1 MWYRSLNDKIFHNH
15 PGYRGKPRIMPIS
28 RIIIIIMS
36 NRETSHAFR
45 SRKFSDQ
52 KLSSKFSAF
61 QNPIFESRNFSVDHV
76 VIRVACVILTQLNV
90 RNRIFR
96 VLFGTKS
103 ELRVHD
109 RPWKRLKSTFGQL
122 ASSILNYF
130 CEISRLESL
139 VYLSST
145 LFYNYFNNRST

>member
-1 MWYRSLNDKIFHNH
+1 MWYKSLNDKIFHNH

-36 NRETSHAFR
+36 NRETSDAFR
-45 SRKFSDQ
+45 SRKFWDQ

-96 VLFGTKS
+96 VLIRDKKWTEGTWSTLKTFEINVWPIS
-103 ELRVHD
+103 IEYFELFLRNFTLRVIGL
-109 RPWKRLKSTFGQL
+109 PVKYFVLQL
-122 ASSILNYF
+122 F
-130 CEISRLESL
+130 
-139 VYLSST
+139 
-145 LFYNYFNNRST
+145 